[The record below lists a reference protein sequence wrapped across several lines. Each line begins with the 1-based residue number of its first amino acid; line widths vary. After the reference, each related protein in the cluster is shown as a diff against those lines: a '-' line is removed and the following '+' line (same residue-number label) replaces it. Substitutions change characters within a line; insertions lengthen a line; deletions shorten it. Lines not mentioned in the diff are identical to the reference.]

1 MNWNRD
7 LSRASLK
14 KRRAVPSKRS
24 MNLYFREDRTRKP
37 ATAMLYILFILVV
50 LAAMGKVLVYD
61 RVQELD
67 ALEAQALQLESQ
79 AAAAQQQLEG
89 YQDTLERYVRSTPT
103 QRELSLTD
111 RMAVLDLID
120 TVIRPAADIA
130 RVTIQGQQVLV
141 SFSGVTLVETADL
154 VAQLEQ
160 SELVA
165 HTTVNTAASERT
177 DRSVVD
183 VDLFIDLA
191 LGEEAQEP

>member
-120 TVIRPAADIA
+120 AVIRPTADIA

-141 SFSGVTLVETADL
+141 SVSGVTLVETADL